1 MKNSRSKSAKKNDSE
16 NLKNRRILLGVTGSI
31 AAYKA
36 LEIVRLLKGLGADV
50 VVVMTPSALHFV
62 GPLSF
67 ETLSE
72 NEVVKDLFPTDRK
85 VGTRHIDL
93 ASSADVLLIA
103 PATANI
109 IGKIASGIGDCIL
122 STIAYAVK
130 TPILFAPAMNER
142 LWENPIVQKNCRKL
156 EGLGHEFVGPE
167 SGDLACG
174 ESGRGR
180 MSEPAKV
187 VEHVVKSFT
196 KKHDL
201 AGRRIL
207 VTAGATREYIDPV
220 RFISNGSSG
229 KMGFALARAAASR
242 GAITHLI
249 SGFTSVEKP
258 GGLKYEFAKTA
269 DDMKR
274 AVLSALPR
282 AHAVIMAAAVS
293 DYRPE
298 RTRRDKVK
306 RKNLTVRLGRCP
318 DILMEIS
325 KSRKKTTFVV
335 GFSLEAKE
343 SAERARLKLKAKNLD
358 MIVSNTPES
367 IGSDSSRAVLL
378 TRKGDVEILPSL
390 SKSELADRILDRVK
404 EALS

>member
-1 MKNSRSKSAKKNDSE
+1 MKNSRSKSPKKNE
-16 NLKNRRILLGVTGSI
+16 PRTLENRRILLGVTGSI

-36 LEIVRLLKGLGADV
+36 LEVVRLLKGLGADV
-50 VVVMTPSALHFV
+50 IVIMTPSALHFV

-67 ETLSE
+67 ETLSR
-72 NEVVKDLFPTDRK
+72 NDVVKDLFPADRK

-93 ASSADVLLIA
+93 ASSSDLLLIA

-130 TPILFAPAMNER
+130 TPIVFAPAMNTR
-142 LWENPIVQKNCRKL
+142 LWDNAVVRANCRKL
-156 EGLGHEFVGPE
+156 ESLGHEFVGPE

-187 VEHVVKSFT
+187 VDHVVKT
-196 KKHDL
+196 LAKKKDL
-201 AGRRIL
+201 MGKTIL

-242 GAITHLI
+242 GADAHLI
-249 SGFTSVEKP
+249 AGFASAERPIGV
-258 GGLKYEFAKTA
+258 KYEFTKTA
-269 DDMKR
+269 EDMKR
-274 AVLSALPR
+274 AVLSALPG

-298 RTRRDKVK
+298 RIRQDKVK
-306 RKNLTVRLGRCP
+306 TKNLTVRLRRCP
-318 DILMEIS
+318 DILMQVS
-325 KSRKKTTFVV
+325 KSKRKDTFVV

-358 MIVSNTPES
+358 MVVSNTPES
-367 IGSDSSRAVLL
+367 IGSDSSRALL
-378 TRKGDVEILPSL
+378 ITRKGNVEILPSL
-390 SKSELADRILDRVK
+390 SKDELAHRILDRVR